1 MFRHLAIG
9 TDDPEGARRFYDATF
24 APLGIAA
31 ATTDAKGRLLY
42 RHDGALLIVGR
53 PIDGQ
58 PATHANGGT
67 IGFSAPSEAAVLG
80 WHSAGLTNGGTECE
94 GQPLKRV
101 SPATGREVT
110 VAYLR
115 DPAGNKLCA
124 VYDAPE

>member
-9 TDDPEGARRFYDATF
+9 TNDPEAARQFYDATF
-24 APLGIAA
+24 AALGIAA
-31 ATTDAKGRLLY
+31 ATADSKGRLLY

-58 PATHANGGT
+58 PATYANGGT
-67 IGFSAPSEAAVLG
+67 IGFSAPSEEAVLG
-80 WHSAGLTNGGTECE
+80 WHSAGLANGGTECE
-94 GQPLKRV
+94 GQPIKRV

-115 DPAGNKLCA
+115 DPAGNKICA